1 MSDSYDSENHNIHNS
16 ENYENYENM
25 YKMTEK
31 EFYEIQEE
39 YRNEDLYAEEN
50 KMDTMYW
57 CKACK
62 LGICMN
68 PYHE

>member
-1 MSDSYDSENHNIHNS
+1 MNMSDNYDSESNVQ
-16 ENYENYENM
+16 NYEDNYEDN
-25 YKMTEK
+25 YKMSAK
-31 EFYEIQEE
+31 EFYELQEE

-50 KMDTMYW
+50 GMDSIYW

-62 LGICMN
+62 IGICMN